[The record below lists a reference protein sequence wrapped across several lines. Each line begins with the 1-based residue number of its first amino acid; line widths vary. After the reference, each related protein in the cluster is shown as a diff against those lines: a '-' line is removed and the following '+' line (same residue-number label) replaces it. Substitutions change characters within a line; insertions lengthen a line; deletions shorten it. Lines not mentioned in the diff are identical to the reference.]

1 MDKKMSPSINGRYQD
16 NLIVGRSPAI
26 AGMLADIQNAA
37 PYNVNILT
45 SGPTG
50 AGKELVAQTVHA
62 KSKRNGALVSVN
74 CAAIPRDLLEAELF
88 GHEKGAFT
96 GAASRRVGRFEEADG
111 GTLFLDEIGDMPL
124 DLQTKLLRVLET
136 RAISRIGSN
145 KETAVDFRLVCA
157 THQDLKAK
165 TARGLFRGDL
175 MFRLSVIEIRV
186 PPLKDRL
193 SDIPELL
200 SKMAEQMENDGTGLI
215 APEMTQAGLDELMRY
230 DWPGNVRELKNFFQ
244 RAAVLSRGEPIDN
257 AWVRR
262 LLFGEI
268 KLVDEQEQIWNAIQ
282 VLPRSEQVS
291 SCDLMSEATD
301 GLSVSRDAIRAF
313 LENKAVFS
321 VKDHLASQEKDTI
334 EIALDLADNNV
345 SRAAQHLDLK
355 RTTLTAKMRK
365 YGIGCDASVDD

>member
-1 MDKKMSPSINGRYQD
+1 MTPPTKRRYQD
-16 NLIVGRSPAI
+16 SLIVGRSPAI

-45 SGPTG
+45 NGPTG

-62 KSKRNGALVSVN
+62 KSNRKGALVSVN

-136 RAISRIGSN
+136 RTISRIGSN
-145 KETAVDFRLVCA
+145 KETSVDFRLVCA

-165 TARGLFRGDL
+165 TARGLFREDL

-282 VLPRSEQVS
+282 VLPRSEQI
-291 SCDLMSEATD
+291 SES
-301 GLSVSRDAIRAF
+301 GLELGAAGGLTISRAAIRDF
-313 LENKAVFS
+313 LEDQPLFS
-321 VKDHLASQEKDTI
+321 VKDYLATLENDII

-365 YGIGCDASVDD
+365 YGIGHDEPADD

>member
-1 MDKKMSPSINGRYQD
+1 MSPSINGRYQD

-136 RAISRIGSN
+136 RTISRIGSN

-165 TARGLFRGDL
+165 TARGLFREDL

-291 SCDLMSEATD
+291 SCDSMSEATD
-301 GLSVSRDAIRAF
+301 GLSVSRDAIREF
-313 LENKAVFS
+313 LENKPVFS

-365 YGIGCDASVDD
+365 YGIGCDASVDN